1 MYPGQIRNTVVT
13 DSKPEVPQQAINT
26 QASASRS
33 LSLHFTTRRL
43 EKKKI
48 NEDNALWIL
57 WDHLHT
63 QKGLQIVSLTFVA
76 LAFLQML
83 WFMVKV

>member
-26 QASASRS
+26 QADPSASIP
-33 LSLHFTTRRL
+33 RL
-43 EKKKI
+43 VVWRKKK

>member
-1 MYPGQIRNTVVT
+1 MPSETKMYPGQIRNTVVT

-33 LSLHFTTRRL
+33 LSLHSMTRRL
-43 EKKKI
+43 EKRI
-48 NEDNALWIL
+48 NEDIALCIL

-63 QKGLQIVSLTFVA
+63 QKGLQ
-76 LAFLQML
+76 ML